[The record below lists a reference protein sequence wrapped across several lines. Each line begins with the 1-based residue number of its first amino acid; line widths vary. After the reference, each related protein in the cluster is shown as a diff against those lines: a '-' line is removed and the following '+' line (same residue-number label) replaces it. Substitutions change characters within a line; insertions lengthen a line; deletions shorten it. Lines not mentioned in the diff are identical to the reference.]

1 MPRSAFPLCSQTG
14 ILPSLNRLDKMKK
27 LLAISALL
35 FLAACGEEYTGLG
48 SVDLH
53 VTSITF
59 SDSDPATI
67 TGTLPSGKPA
77 EFVLAVDSAQ
87 VRGIAFQL
95 SSQADTSGFAR
106 ANNLAGFPVTI
117 SRGAAQGVATVTML
131 YAGLR
136 WSPSYAIEVE
146 GSTRRV
152 FASAMLNNTTE
163 QVWQTDT
170 VRFTDPENSI
180 VTTATGHITV
190 RPGTYPIP
198 WWNAP
203 AGVPEAVIIYG
214 WPVHGRWNPMI
225 AVYCP
230 SAGRVENWT
239 QTVYQRNDTLW
250 FPADSLIELD
260 LTWQQFPRKYH
271 CFMEAVS
278 RTDQEMRWRI
288 VWPETLPR
296 GANVEPG
303 IESFNLSSGESVTIL
318 YKELY

>member
-1 MPRSAFPLCSQTG
+1 V
-14 ILPSLNRLDKMKK
+14 LPDGNITRLNRLDKMKK

-35 FLAACGEEYTGLG
+35 LLAACGEEYTGLG

-77 EFVLAVDSAQ
+77 EFILAVDSAQ
-87 VRGIAFQL
+87 VSGIAFQL
-95 SSQADTSGFAR
+95 SPQADTSGFAR
-106 ANNLAGFPVTI
+106 ANNLAGFPV
-117 SRGAAQGVATVTML
+117 SVSSGPAQGVATVTMHHT
-131 YAGLR
+131 GLW
-136 WSPSYAIEVE
+136 WSPSYSIKAE
-146 GSTRRV
+146 GSTRRI
-152 FASAMLNNTTE
+152 FASALLSNTTE
-163 QVWQTDT
+163 QVWQADT
-170 VRFTDPENSI
+170 VRFADPENNI

-190 RPGTYPIP
+190 RPGTYPVP

-203 AGVPEAVIIYG
+203 AGVPEAVITYG
-214 WPVHGRWNPMI
+214 WPILGRWNPMI

-239 QTVYQRNDTLW
+239 QSVYQRNDTLW

-260 LTWQQFPRKYH
+260 LTWQQFPGKYH
-271 CFMEAVS
+271 CFMDAVS
-278 RTDQEMRWRI
+278 LTDQEMLWRI
-288 VWPETLPR
+288 LWPETLPR
-296 GANVEPG
+296 GANIEPG
-303 IESFNLSSGESVTIL
+303 IDSFNLSPGESVTIL